1 MRTLEMSKTI
11 VADMVK
17 VTKRDFSKMD
27 DRQKS
32 IGTKV
37 LELAPTIIRYLTD
50 IENDKASS
58 LMKLTKLMSEFED
71 SIKTETLGWSALQM
85 VKNDIEMFFEENF

>member
-1 MRTLEMSKTI
+1 MRNLKISKML
-11 VADMVK
+11 VMDMVK
-17 VTKRDFSKMD
+17 VTERDFSKMD

-37 LELAPTIIRYLTD
+37 LELAPTIIQYLTD

-58 LMKLTKLMSEFED
+58 LIKLTKLMSEFEG
-71 SIKTETLGWSALQM
+71 SIKTETLGWSALQI
-85 VKNDIEMFFEENF
+85 VKNDIEMLFEENF